1 MKTTNKNKE
10 AQPLKITDRIKTVQ
24 DALDYNGE
32 TREQFDFRTQYDT
45 PGQKAGKA
53 LEAVALA
60 LNEGNRLTKEDR
72 WYYPWLER
80 VASGVGLSFYDFG
93 IDYGSAD
100 VGARLCVNSSEKAR
114 HMGQNFLPEYAEYMY
129 GE

>member
-1 MKTTNKNKE
+1 METTNKNEE
-10 AQPLKITDRIKTVQ
+10 AQPLKITDRIKSLQ

-32 TREQFDFRTQYDT
+32 TRAQFDLRTQYDT

-60 LNEGNRLTKEDR
+60 LNEGKRLTKEDR

-80 VASGVGLSFYDFG
+80 GASGVGLSFGVFG
-93 IDYGSAD
+93 GVIGLAS
-100 VGARLCVNSSEKAR
+100 VSARLCVNSSEKAR
-114 HMGQNFLPEYAEYMY
+114 HMGRTFLAEYAEYMY
-129 GE
+129 SE

>member
-1 MKTTNKNKE
+1 METTNKNE
-10 AQPLKITDRIKTVQ
+10 DAQPLKITDRIKTVQ

-60 LNEGNRLTKEDR
+60 LNEGKRLTKEDR
-72 WYYPWLER
+72 WHYPWLER
-80 VASGVGLSFYDFG
+80 VASGVGLSFLG
-93 IDYGSAD
+93 CGGAYGRAD
-100 VGARLCVNSSEKAR
+100 VGDRLCVNSSEKAR
-114 HMGQNFLPEYAEYMY
+114 HMGRTFLPEYAEYMY
-129 GE
+129 SE

>member
-1 MKTTNKNKE
+1 METTNKNEE
-10 AQPLKITDRIKTVQ
+10 AQPLKITDRIKSLQ

-32 TREQFDFRTQYDT
+32 TRAQFDLRTQYDT
-45 PGQKAGKA
+45 PGQKAGKV

-60 LNEGNRLTKEDR
+60 LNEGKRLTKEDR

-80 VASGVGLSFYDFG
+80 VASGVGLSFSDYD
-93 IDYGSAD
+93 IAYDCAV

-114 HMGQNFLPEYAEYMY
+114 HMGRTFLAEYAEYIY
-129 GE
+129 SE